1 MVAGWGATETHS
13 VSRFV
18 SIGVPRIESLFFSS
32 DIQLFQSCQQQSVTA
47 GCIQNLITMLNSV
60 LVGKKESKIH
70 VLETREVLSCAV
82 TEVLG
87 SFMALSVGE
96 KVAESQTSREYM
108 LMLEHL
114 PTGFEKLLEIQ

>member
-1 MVAGWGATETHS
+1 
-13 VSRFV
+13 
-18 SIGVPRIESLFFSS
+18 
-32 DIQLFQSCQQQSVTA
+32 
-47 GCIQNLITMLNSV
+47 MLD
-60 LVGKKESKIH
+60 GKKEFKTH
-70 VLETREVLSCAV
+70 VLVTREALSCAV

-87 SFMALSVGE
+87 SCMALSVGE